1 MAIAGWCAS
10 CGAYV
15 YCGED
20 GSCVNGHPA
29 AAVTNHY
36 DPDTGV
42 PVAPPAAPAP
52 VAEAPVAAPAAP
64 VAEVPAPAVVAPA
77 ATASG
82 TRDAVLMAVMAA
94 FAAYPG
100 YVVAYGPGTDIVIG
114 NQVADASWGT
124 GKKKVEYSAALK
136 AVEPERTLYFWEMLK
151 EKGAGLSFGTFESE
165 SYSTFGTKRSGTTKE
180 VVIGPGGAAVDYSW
194 DYGKTRAIVE
204 AAAAQ
209 HGWRVKV
216 VLNKAKAM
224 W

>member
-15 YCGED
+15 YCNSD
-20 GSCVNGHPA
+20 GGCVNGHPA
-29 AAVTNHY
+29 AGVTNHY

-42 PVAPPAAPAP
+42 AVTPPWAVAPAAEAAPAAAPVALAADVAAPAP
-52 VAEAPVAAPAAP
+52 AASAL
-64 VAEVPAPAVVAPA
+64 V
-77 ATASG
+77 
-82 TRDAVLMAVMAA
+82 TRDAVLMAIMAS
-94 FAAYPG
+94 FAPYPG
-100 YVVAYGPGTDIVIG
+100 YAVQYGPGTDVTITDR
-114 NQVADASWGT
+114 VADASWTT

-136 AVEPERTLYFWEMLK
+136 AVEPERTIYFWEMLK
-151 EKGAGLSFGTFESE
+151 EKGAGLSFGTMEAE

-180 VVIGPGGAAVDYSW
+180 VVIGPGGKAVDYSW

>member
-1 MAIAGWCAS
+1 MAIAGWCAT

-15 YCGED
+15 YCGTD
-20 GSCVNGHPA
+20 GSCSNGHPA
-29 AAVTNHY
+29 AGVTNHY

-42 PVAPPAAPAP
+42 AVTPPWVEASAVAPSA
-52 VAEAPVAAPAAP
+52 APVAAPTEPASAS
-64 VAEVPAPAVVAPA
+64 APAP
-77 ATASG
+77 G
-82 TRDAVLMAVMAA
+82 TRDAVLMGVMAA
-94 FAAYPG
+94 FAPYPG
-100 YVVAYGPGTDIVIG
+100 YTVAYGPGTDITIA
-114 NQVADASWGT
+114 NQVADASWTT

-136 AVEPERTLYFWEMLK
+136 AVEPERMVYFWEMLK
-151 EKGAGLSFGTFESE
+151 EKGGGLSFGTMESE
-165 SYSTFGTKRSGTTKE
+165 SYSTFGAKRFGTTKE
-180 VVIGPGGAAVDYSW
+180 VVIGPGGKVVDYSW